1 MVAKMLKYKVV
12 TFFIFFVFL
21 YSCSK
26 DQEKV
31 VLVKE
36 KNQKQ
41 EMISNYEEGMNL
53 IEIGDYFS
61 ASKKFLEAEILLPQS
76 QWASKSVLMASY
88 SYYMQSYYSLAI
100 ENLKRYLDT
109 YPNDK
114 NKAYAH
120 YLLAMCY
127 YETIEGEKKDLA
139 PLILSKNELNFIIE
153 NYPETDYAYDA
164 RFKID
169 LINDILA
176 AKEVY
181 IGRHYI
187 KKKKWIPALNRFK
200 NVLQDYETTVY
211 VEEAIHRL
219 VEIYYIL
226 GMENESLKYASL
238 LGYNYNS
245 SEWYK
250 QSYKILNKK
259 SFSLNFFIKIH
270 ALGLLSLSSMSKNT
284 VYLV

>member
-1 MVAKMLKYKVV
+1 MIKYKILILLFSLVMS
-12 TFFIFFVFL
+12 FG
-21 YSCSK
+21 CSK
-26 DQEKV
+26 ETEKIQII
-31 VLVKE
+31 KE
-36 KNQKQ
+36 TNQRV
-41 EMISNYEEGMNL
+41 EMISAYKEGKNL
-53 IEIGDYFS
+53 IKNEDYF
-61 ASKKFLEAEILLPQS
+61 AAGKKFLEAEILFPQS

-88 SYYMQSYYSLAI
+88 SYYMQDYYSLAI
-100 ENLKRYLDT
+100 TNLKRYFKT
-109 YPNDK
+109 YPKDK

-139 PLILSKNELNFIIE
+139 PLVLSKEELNFIMK

-169 LINDILA
+169 LINDVLA

-187 KKKKWIPALNRFK
+187 KKGKWIPALNRFQ
-200 NVLQDYETTVY
+200 NVLENYETTVH

-219 VEIYYIL
+219 VEIYFKL
-226 GMENESLKYASL
+226 GMEEESLKYASL

-245 SEWYK
+245 GEWYEET
-250 QSYKILNKK
+250 YKIFNKK
-259 SFSLNFFIKIH
+259 YKVSIPKNKKEKSKILGKIKD
-270 ALGLLSLSSMSKNT
+270 LF
-284 VYLV
+284 

>member
-1 MVAKMLKYKVV
+1 MYKFKLVLII
-12 TFFIFFVFL
+12 FSLIFF

-26 DQEKV
+26 ETENIKLIKETDQKI
-31 VLVKE
+31 
-36 KNQKQ
+36 
-41 EMISNYEEGMNL
+41 EMISAYEKGMDL
-53 IEIGDYFS
+53 FKIGDYF
-61 ASKKFLEAEILLPQS
+61 AAGKKFLEAEILFPQS
-76 QWASKSVLMASY
+76 EWAPKSVLMASY

-100 ENLKRYLDT
+100 ENIKRYFKT

-120 YLLAMCY
+120 YLLAIVY
-127 YETIEGEKKDLA
+127 YETIEGEKKDLD
-139 PLILSKNELNFIIE
+139 PLLLSKKEFNFVIK
-153 NYPETDYAYDA
+153 NFPNTDYAYDA
-164 RFKID
+164 KFKID

-200 NVLQDYETTVY
+200 NVLKEYETTIH

-219 VEIYYIL
+219 VEIYYKL
-226 GMENESLKYASL
+226 GMEEESLKYASL

-245 SEWYK
+245 GEWYK
-250 QSYKILNKK
+250 ETYKIFNRKYQISVPKNKK
-259 SFSLNFFIKIH
+259 QKSKILGKIKSLF
-270 ALGLLSLSSMSKNT
+270 
-284 VYLV
+284 

>member
-1 MVAKMLKYKVV
+1 MPTYKIIV
-12 TFFIFFVFL
+12 IFFSLVVL
-21 YSCSK
+21 IGCSK
-26 DQEKV
+26 EKENIQ
-31 VLVKE
+31 LIKE
-36 KNQKQ
+36 TNQKV
-41 EMISNYEEGMNL
+41 EMISAYKEGMSL
-53 IEIGDYFS
+53 IEVNDYF
-61 ASKKFLEAEILLPQS
+61 AAGKKFLEAEILFPQS

-88 SYYMQSYYSLAI
+88 SYYMQDYYSLAI
-100 ENLKRYLDT
+100 SNLERYFDT
-109 YPNDK
+109 YPKDK

-139 PLILSKNELNFIIE
+139 PILLSKKELNYIIK

-169 LINDILA
+169 LINDVLA

-187 KKKKWIPALNRFK
+187 KKGKWIPALNRFK
-200 NVLQDYETTVY
+200 SVLENYETTAH

-219 VEIYYIL
+219 VEIYYKL
-226 GMENESLKYASL
+226 GMEDESLKYASL

-245 SEWYK
+245 GEWYEET
-250 QSYKILNKK
+250 YKIFNKK
-259 SFSLNFFIKIH
+259 YRVDIPKDKKEKSKILGKIKN
-270 ALGLLSLSSMSKNT
+270 LF
-284 VYLV
+284 

>member
-1 MVAKMLKYKVV
+1 MYKLKIVLI
-12 TFFIFFVFL
+12 IFSLIFS

-26 DQEKV
+26 ETENIK
-31 VLVKE
+31 LIKE
-36 KNQKQ
+36 INQKS
-41 EMISNYEEGMNL
+41 EMISAYEKGMNL
-53 IEIGDYFS
+53 FEIGDYFA
-61 ASKKFLEAEILLPQS
+61 ASKKFLEAEILFPQS
-76 QWASKSVLMASY
+76 EWAPKSVLMASY

-100 ENLKRYLDT
+100 ENIKRYIKT

-120 YLLAMCY
+120 YLLAIVY

-139 PLILSKNELNFIIE
+139 PLLLSKKEFNFVIK
-153 NYPETDYAYDA
+153 NFPNTDYAYDA
-164 RFKID
+164 KFKID
-169 LINDILA
+169 LINDVLA

-200 NVLQDYETTVY
+200 NVLKEYETTIH

-219 VEIYYIL
+219 VEIYYKL
-226 GMENESLKYASL
+226 GMEKESLKYASL

-250 QSYKILNKK
+250 ETYKIFNRKYEISVPENKK
-259 SFSLNFFIKIH
+259 EKSKILGKIKSLF
-270 ALGLLSLSSMSKNT
+270 
-284 VYLV
+284 

>member
-1 MVAKMLKYKVV
+1 MFKFKIILI
-12 TFFIFFVFL
+12 IFSLIFL

-26 DQEKV
+26 ETENINLIKQTDQ
-31 VLVKE
+31 
-36 KNQKQ
+36 NI
-41 EMISNYEEGMNL
+41 EMISAYEKGMEL
-53 IEIGDYFS
+53 FEIGDYFS

-76 QWASKSVLMASY
+76 RWAPKSVLMASY
-88 SYYMQSYYSLAI
+88 SYYMQGYYNLAI
-100 ENLKRYLDT
+100 ENIKRYFKT
-109 YPNDK
+109 YPNDR

-120 YLLAMCY
+120 YLLAITY

-139 PLILSKNELNFIIE
+139 PLLLSKKEFNFVIK
-153 NYPETDYAYDA
+153 NFPNTAYAYDA
-164 RFKID
+164 KFKID

-200 NVLQDYETTVY
+200 NVLKEYETTIH

-219 VEIYYIL
+219 VEIYYKL

-245 SEWYK
+245 GKWYK
-250 QSYKILNKK
+250 ETYKIFNRKYEISVPENKK
-259 SFSLNFFIKIH
+259 EKSKILGKIKSLF
-270 ALGLLSLSSMSKNT
+270 
-284 VYLV
+284 

>member
-1 MVAKMLKYKVV
+1 MPKYKIII
-12 TFFIFFVFL
+12 FFIFFIFL
-21 YSCSK
+21 YACSK

-41 EMISNYEEGMNL
+41 EMILNYEEGMNL
-53 IEIGDYFS
+53 IEIGDYFL
-61 ASKKFLEAEILLPQS
+61 ASKKFLEAEILFPQS

-88 SYYMQSYYSLAI
+88 SYYMQDYYSLAI
-100 ENLKRYLDT
+100 ENLKRFFKT

-153 NYPETDYAYDA
+153 NYPESDYAYDA
-164 RFKID
+164 KFKID

-181 IGRHYI
+181 LGRHYI

-200 NVLQDYETTVY
+200 NVLEQYETTVH
-211 VEEAIHRL
+211 VEEALHRL
-219 VEIYYIL
+219 VEIYHFL
-226 GMENESLKYASL
+226 GMDDESLKYASL

-245 SEWYK
+245 GEWYEET
-250 QSYKILNKK
+250 YKIFNKK
-259 SFSLNFFIKIH
+259 YEKPIPKNKKENSKILGKIKSLF
-270 ALGLLSLSSMSKNT
+270 
-284 VYLV
+284 

>member
-1 MVAKMLKYKVV
+1 MSTYKIIV
-12 TFFIFFVFL
+12 IFFSLVVL
-21 YSCSK
+21 IGCSK
-26 DQEKV
+26 ENEDIQ
-31 VLVKE
+31 LIKE
-36 KNQKQ
+36 TNQKV
-41 EMISNYEEGMNL
+41 EMISAYKEGMRL
-53 IEIGDYFS
+53 IEVNDYF
-61 ASKKFLEAEILLPQS
+61 AAGKKFLEAEILFPQS

-88 SYYMQSYYSLAI
+88 SYYMQDYYSLAI
-100 ENLKRYLDT
+100 SNLERYFDT
-109 YPNDK
+109 YPKDK

-139 PLILSKNELNFIIE
+139 PILLSKKELNYIIK

-169 LINDILA
+169 LINDVLA

-187 KKKKWIPALNRFK
+187 KKGKWIPALNRFK
-200 NVLQDYETTVY
+200 SVLENYETTAH

-219 VEIYYIL
+219 VEIYYKL
-226 GMENESLKYASL
+226 GMEDESLKYASL

-245 SEWYK
+245 GEWYEET
-250 QSYKILNKK
+250 YKIFNKK
-259 SFSLNFFIKIH
+259 YRVDIPKNKKEKSKILGKIKN
-270 ALGLLSLSSMSKNT
+270 LF
-284 VYLV
+284 

>member
-1 MVAKMLKYKVV
+1 MSTYKIIV
-12 TFFIFFVFL
+12 IFFSLVVL
-21 YSCSK
+21 IGCSK
-26 DQEKV
+26 EKENIQ
-31 VLVKE
+31 LIKE
-36 KNQKQ
+36 TNQKV
-41 EMISNYEEGMNL
+41 EMISAYKEGMRL
-53 IEIGDYFS
+53 IEVNDYF
-61 ASKKFLEAEILLPQS
+61 AAGKKFLEAEILFPQS

-88 SYYMQSYYSLAI
+88 SYYMQDYYSLAI
-100 ENLKRYLDT
+100 SNLERYFDT
-109 YPNDK
+109 YPKDK

-139 PLILSKNELNFIIE
+139 PILLSKKELNYIIK

-169 LINDILA
+169 LINDVLA

-187 KKKKWIPALNRFK
+187 KKGKWIPALNRFK
-200 NVLQDYETTVY
+200 SVLENYETTAH

-219 VEIYYIL
+219 VEIYYKL
-226 GMENESLKYASL
+226 GMEDESLKYASL

-245 SEWYK
+245 GEWYEET
-250 QSYKILNKK
+250 YKIFNKK
-259 SFSLNFFIKIH
+259 YRVDIPKNKKEKSKILGKIKN
-270 ALGLLSLSSMSKNT
+270 LF
-284 VYLV
+284 

>member
-1 MVAKMLKYKVV
+1 MHKFKIIFIIFSL
-12 TFFIFFVFL
+12 IFF

-26 DQEKV
+26 ETENIKLIKETDQKI
-31 VLVKE
+31 
-36 KNQKQ
+36 
-41 EMISNYEEGMNL
+41 EMISAYEKGMEL
-53 IEIGDYFS
+53 FEIGDYFA

-76 QWASKSVLMASY
+76 QWAPKSVLMASY

-100 ENLKRYLDT
+100 ENIKRYFKT
-109 YPNDK
+109 YPNDS

-120 YLLAMCY
+120 YLLAITY

-139 PLILSKNELNFIIE
+139 PLLLSKKEFNFIIQ
-153 NYPETDYAYDA
+153 NFPNTDYAYDA
-164 RFKID
+164 KFKID

-200 NVLQDYETTVY
+200 NVLKEYETTIH

-219 VEIYYIL
+219 VEIYYKL
-226 GMENESLKYASL
+226 GMEDESLKYASL

-245 SEWYK
+245 GEWYK
-250 QSYKILNKK
+250 ETYKIFNRKYKTSIPERKK
-259 SFSLNFFIKIH
+259 EKSKILSRIKSLF
-270 ALGLLSLSSMSKNT
+270 
-284 VYLV
+284 

>member
-1 MVAKMLKYKVV
+1 MPTYKIII
-12 TFFIFFVFL
+12 IFFSLVVL
-21 YSCSK
+21 IGCSK
-26 DQEKV
+26 EKENIQ
-31 VLVKE
+31 LIKE
-36 KNQKQ
+36 TNQKV
-41 EMISNYEEGMNL
+41 EMISAYKEGMRL
-53 IEIGDYFS
+53 IEVNDYF
-61 ASKKFLEAEILLPQS
+61 AAGKKFLEAEILFPQS

-88 SYYMQSYYSLAI
+88 SYYMQDYYSLAI
-100 ENLKRYLDT
+100 SNLERYFDT
-109 YPNDK
+109 YPKDK

-139 PLILSKNELNFIIE
+139 PIILSKKELNYIIK

-169 LINDILA
+169 LINDVLA

-187 KKKKWIPALNRFK
+187 KKGKWIPALNRFK
-200 NVLQDYETTVY
+200 SVLENYETTAH

-219 VEIYYIL
+219 VEIYYKL
-226 GMENESLKYASL
+226 GMEDESLKYASL

-245 SEWYK
+245 GEWYEET
-250 QSYKILNKK
+250 YKIFNKK
-259 SFSLNFFIKIH
+259 YRVDIPKNKKEKSKILGKIKN
-270 ALGLLSLSSMSKNT
+270 LF
-284 VYLV
+284 